1 MRYSPV
7 RHSSPGNAPEGL
19 FPSLPFDL
27 HVLGMPPA
35 FNLSQDQ
42 TLQFIA
48 FVPPPGRMTRSIP
61 PQPRQM
67 ATYGDET
74 NLDSMFTGFDAKSIP
89 ASTEM
94 AAQVIN
100 LSAHTNILIRFFRER
115 KPGEFPD

>member
-1 MRYSPV
+1 
-7 RHSSPGNAPEGL
+7 
-19 FPSLPFDL
+19 
-27 HVLGMPPA
+27 
-35 FNLSQDQ
+35 
-42 TLQFIA
+42 
-48 FVPPPGRMTRSIP
+48 MTRPIP

-94 AAQVIN
+94 AAQVID

-115 KPGEFPD
+115 KSGKSPTDEGIIAMENPLSTKKLRAGGSPQLGR